1 MTAAKPRSKRLSTE
15 ARAELEQAFTTL
27 ERSTFAAKL
36 SRLTFGATDR
46 AAKTLPAAIARIAEK
61 AAAPALAT
69 ALSVAVR
76 TLGTGGRDTEG
87 PIARHIHKAMVAL
100 SGATGGAAGLP
111 GLIAEL
117 PLTTVL
123 MLRRIAEIARR
134 NGEDLADPAARLAC
148 LEVFALSGIGAAPEA
163 VGSTYYAAR
172 VALHGTIARATRE
185 LSGAGGKL
193 AGSAFSGL
201 VSKIA
206 AKFGVNVTRLAATR
220 VVPVAGAASG
230 AVLNTL
236 FMDHYQ
242 ELAEAHFTI
251 RRLERQYGA
260 DTVRAAYERLRKK
273 KTATSQP

>member
-1 MTAAKPRSKRLSTE
+1 MTAASKKRLSPAHRTE
-15 ARAELEQAFTTL
+15 LKKAFATL
-27 ERSTFAAKL
+27 EESTFAAKL
-36 SRLTFGATDR
+36 SQLTFGATDR
-46 AAKTLPAAIARIAEK
+46 TTKNLPAAIVRLTEK
-61 AAAPALAT
+61 VVGPALTA

-76 TLGTGGRDTEG
+76 TLGKNGSDPEG
-87 PIARHIHKAMVAL
+87 PVARHLHKAMVAL

-123 MLRRIAEIARR
+123 MLRRIAEIARKS
-134 NGEDLADPAARLAC
+134 GEDLSDPAARLAC

-172 VALHGTIARATRE
+172 IALHGTIAQAARE

-193 AGSAFSGL
+193 AGHAFSGL

-206 AKFGVNVTRLAATR
+206 AKFGVNATRLAATR

-273 KTATSQP
+273 KV